1 MGNLPLCL
9 PKRLM
14 GENRQAVSDIL
25 IGAQNYMDEKRV
37 EERGCDLI
45 PCRMLWFHS
54 VHQEIASRPKMFTP
68 EEQKTQKDCFNLT
81 ESSWGDLYTT
91 TEWHTLTELTDF
103 GWFSSD
109 QMTNIFLS
117 IFWQ

>member
-1 MGNLPLCL
+1 MYKMGNLPLCL

-45 PCRMLWFHS
+45 PCRML
-54 VHQEIASRPKMFTP
+54 
-68 EEQKTQKDCFNLT
+68 
-81 ESSWGDLYTT
+81 
-91 TEWHTLTELTDF
+91 
-103 GWFSSD
+103 
-109 QMTNIFLS
+109 
-117 IFWQ
+117 